1 MTDRL
6 SIYNLAMLNMGE
18 RPLAS
23 LTEDRE
29 PRRIMDQVWNTG
41 GVQTCLEEGQWFFAM
56 RTSQIDYDTD
66 VQPPF
71 GYNRAFSKPDDWLLT
86 CGVCSDEFFRVPLLR
101 YSDEAGYWYSDLD
114 TIFVKYVSND
124 ALYGMDLSR
133 WPMSFV
139 EFVAAHFAAKAMLKM
154 TNDDDRLKSMI
165 ALRQRALN
173 EAKNKGLMAQPT
185 QFPAQGN
192 WSKSRQ
198 RWNARR
204 DGGNYNT
211 GGSLIG

>member
-29 PRRIMDQVWNTG
+29 PRRIMDQIWNTG

-101 YSDEAGYWYSDLD
+101 YSAGD
-114 TIFVKYVSND
+114 K
-124 ALYGMDLSR
+124 
-133 WPMSFV
+133 P
-139 EFVAAHFAAKAMLKM
+139 
-154 TNDDDRLKSMI
+154 
-165 ALRQRALN
+165 
-173 EAKNKGLMAQPT
+173 
-185 QFPAQGN
+185 
-192 WSKSRQ
+192 
-198 RWNARR
+198 
-204 DGGNYNT
+204 
-211 GGSLIG
+211 